1 MSIYK
6 SPISAIMIGLIVE
19 RELFLDSAKVQEEES
34 MFSFMNPW
42 KEQTGEKGIKDY
54 HCRLW

>member
-19 RELFLDSAKVQEEES
+19 RELFFFSVKVQEE
-34 MFSFMNPW
+34 
-42 KEQTGEKGIKDY
+42 KV
-54 HCRLW
+54 CLVL

>member
-19 RELFLDSAKVQEEES
+19 RELSLDSAKVQEE
-34 MFSFMNPW
+34 
-42 KEQTGEKGIKDY
+42 KV
-54 HCRLW
+54 CLVL

>member
-19 RELFLDSAKVQEEES
+19 RELFLDSTKVQEE
-34 MFSFMNPW
+34 
-42 KEQTGEKGIKDY
+42 KV
-54 HCRLW
+54 CLVL

>member
-19 RELFLDSAKVQEEES
+19 RELFLDPAKVQEE
-34 MFSFMNPW
+34 
-42 KEQTGEKGIKDY
+42 KV
-54 HCRLW
+54 CLVL

>member
-19 RELFLDSAKVQEEES
+19 IELFLDSAKVQEE
-34 MFSFMNPW
+34 
-42 KEQTGEKGIKDY
+42 KV
-54 HCRLW
+54 CLVL

>member
-19 RELFLDSAKVQEEES
+19 RELFLDSAKVQEE
-34 MFSFMNPW
+34 
-42 KEQTGEKGIKDY
+42 KEHGDKGIPERANQRKRD
-54 HCRLW
+54 

>member
-19 RELFLDSAKVQEEES
+19 RELFFDSAKVQEE
-34 MFSFMNPW
+34 
-42 KEQTGEKGIKDY
+42 KV
-54 HCRLW
+54 CLVL

>member
-19 RELFLDSAKVQEEES
+19 RELFWTQRKYRRKKYV
-34 MFSFMNPW
+34 
-42 KEQTGEKGIKDY
+42 
-54 HCRLW
+54 

>member
-19 RELFLDSAKVQEEES
+19 RELFLDSVQEE
-34 MFSFMNPW
+34 
-42 KEQTGEKGIKDY
+42 KV
-54 HCRLW
+54 CLVL

>member
-19 RELFLDSAKVQEEES
+19 SDLFLDSAIVQEE
-34 MFSFMNPW
+34 
-42 KEQTGEKGIKDY
+42 KV
-54 HCRLW
+54 CLVL